1 MMTPTLLRPF
11 PSALRRGLLA
21 TAMLLALAACK
32 PNEPAQPSA
41 SAAAAADPNL
51 VQVSAD
57 MQRQLKIAPAANAL
71 ISQSERIAGRIDF
84 DEQRVARIGANVT
97 GRVTELKGTL
107 GQSVRAGDLLAQLH
121 SAELGAA
128 QLAYLRARAQVD
140 LHRRNVER
148 AKLLLSA
155 DVIGAA
161 ELQKRESELAI
172 AEAETRAA
180 ADQLRVQGMT
190 ARAIEAISKT
200 GAINSTSQVVASAS
214 GIVVER
220 KVALGQVIQP
230 ADALFTI
237 ADLSRLWVTAQVP
250 EQQIAGIQAGQTVS
264 IEVPA
269 LQNSRLTGKLVYV
282 GDTVNAEN
290 RTVTVRTEVDNADR
304 ALKPAMLATMIIR
317 TRPVERLVVPSAAVV
332 RENDEDH
339 VLQEISGGKY
349 RLVKVK
355 LLPELDKLRPV
366 ESGIKA
372 GDRIVIEGA
381 FHLNN
386 ERKRMQAGGPT

>member
-1 MMTPTLLRPF
+1 MTPELMRPS

-32 PNEPAQPSA
+32 PNEPAKPAA

-282 GDTVNAEN
+282 GDTVNVEN

-304 ALKPAMLATMIIR
+304 SLKPAMLATMIIR

-332 RENDEDH
+332 REDDEDH
-339 VLQEISGGKY
+339 VLQEISAGKY

-355 LLPELDKLRPV
+355 LLPEQDKLRPV

-372 GDRIVIEGA
+372 GDRVVIEGA

-386 ERKRMQAGGPT
+386 ERKRMQAGGQS